1 MNKEIA
7 IFEGFKAAE
16 LFKTGG
22 VQQAI
27 EYVRTEICS
36 EIPDV
41 STAKGR
47 KRIASLSAKASKSKT
62 ALDKLGKDLADEL
75 NLKLAP
81 INAERKLARDA
92 FDKMR
97 DETRQPLTDW
107 EEEQKAIAAAA
118 LAEAEAA
125 RLIKQKGDDQEVA
138 ILLDYK
144 FNNEAA
150 AALAKQEADK
160 IAYEEQ
166 LKAEAVEL
174 AKAEALAETVRIAA
188 EYAEKERLAAEREN
202 QLKVDAKKAEAA
214 RILAEENAA
223 QAKLDAANRA
233 EEQVRQ
239 AAINEKNAEKR
250 RVAAVQAANHLG
262 VQRQKAEIRRLASEQ
277 KARDDDKANRERVN
291 NCAVSELR
299 EWACLTQDQAK
310 AVVDAIAKNKV
321 SKIAITY

>member
-1 MNKEIA
+1 MDKEIA
-7 IFEGFKAAE
+7 VFEGFKAAD

-27 EYVRTEICS
+27 EYVRIEVCS

-47 KRIASLSAKASKSKT
+47 KRIASLSAKASKSK
-62 ALDKLGKDLADEL
+62 AAIDKLGKDLADEL

-81 INAERKLARDA
+81 INAERRLARDA

-107 EEEQKAIAAAA
+107 EEEQKAIAVAA
-118 LAEAEAA
+118 LAEAEAV
-125 RLIKQKGDDQEVA
+125 RLIKQKVDDHEVA

-150 AALAKQEADK
+150 TALAKQEADK

-166 LKAEAVEL
+166 LKAEAVKL
-174 AKAEALAETVRIAA
+174 AKTEALAERARIAD
-188 EYAEKERLAAEREN
+188 EYAEKIRLAAEREN
-202 QLKVDAKKAEAA
+202 QLKIDAERVEAA
-214 RILAEENAA
+214 LVVAEKHAA
-223 QAKLDAANRA
+223 QAKINAAKLA
-233 EEQVRQ
+233 EEQVKQ

-250 RVAAVQAANHLG
+250 RVAAVQTANHLN
-262 VQRQKAEIRRLASEQ
+262 VQRQKAEAERLATEQ
-277 KARDDDKANRERVN
+277 KARDNDKANRAAVN
-291 NCAVSELR
+291 RFAVLDLMR
-299 EWACLTQDQAK
+299 FAKLTEDQAE